1 MYYTLPGYGSNESG
15 DPFTPSLFSNA
26 KTTREQRIYVYYQR
40 RKGKKCRELGTEVG
54 LSHQGVINVCKR
66 VNRKIRHLKI
76 IMNKEHKM
84 AKELNLSIWEYRKI
98 YTQ

>member
-66 VNRKIRHLKI
+66 VNRKIRHLKT
-76 IMNKEHKM
+76 IMNREHKT
-84 AKELNLSIWEYRKI
+84 AKKLNLSIWEYRKI